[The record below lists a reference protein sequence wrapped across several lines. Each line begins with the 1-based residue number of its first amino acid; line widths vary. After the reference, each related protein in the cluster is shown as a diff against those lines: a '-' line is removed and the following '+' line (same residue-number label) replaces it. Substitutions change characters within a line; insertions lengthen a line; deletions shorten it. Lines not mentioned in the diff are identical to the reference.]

1 MHVQTKLCKVADTDG
16 KYEYY
21 EKYSNICW
29 EI

>member
-1 MHVQTKLCKVADTDG
+1 MHVQTKLCKIADTDG
-16 KYEYY
+16 NHEYY